1 MAGAIQTI
9 FQGTLT
15 ATGARQAGHEKLGVG
30 PNWIGHHHSDQGNS
44 EEPVEV
50 ADKGG
55 MISRLI
61 FNEFN
66 THCNVSRSSCLDTI
80 RVSES
85 AGSICSLVR
94 SNLALT
100 LHSSYICLHSLT
112 ILCTATKNLV
122 IPSWE
127 KGWLV
132 SVFIFEV

>member
-1 MAGAIQTI
+1 
-9 FQGTLT
+9 
-15 ATGARQAGHEKLGVG
+15 VG

-55 MISRLI
+55 MISRLMLM
-61 FNEFN
+61 NS
-66 THCNVSRSSCLDTI
+66 TPTAMYLGHCLDSI

-85 AGSICSLVR
+85 AGSICLSLVR

-112 ILCTATKNLV
+112 IVCTATKNLE
-122 IPSWE
+122 IPLWE
-127 KGWLV
+127 KGWLA
-132 SVFIFEV
+132 SVYSFEVWFFSQLNLLVVMPE